1 MNPNWQQIVRRRLAV
16 LRLPP
21 AREIEIVEEVALH
34 LEAIYDDALS
44 EGLSEAEAQSCAVQS
59 YDWHLLECEL
69 GRVERQWHPP
79 AATLEWLERK
89 GGMQMESLW
98 QDLRF
103 AVRSLRKRPGFTLLV
118 LLTLAL
124 GIGANTAIFS
134 VVNAVLL
141 APLPYRQPEQLVVLS
156 AKNDKKGVSQQP
168 VSYPNVKDWKEQ
180 NQVFAQLAGV
190 RGESFSLTG
199 SLTDRTEPERVAGL
213 RVSANILSL
222 LGVQPLLG
230 RDFLPEEEQPGREKV
245 ALVGYN
251 LWQQR
256 YAGSPQLVGQTLAL
270 DGNAYTVIGIL
281 PRGLKQPGLTLPSVP
296 PSGADVWIPLIPATS
311 EQNRNMATFR
321 VMARMKPD
329 ATFTQAQTEM
339 NTLATR
345 LEQEYPDS
353 NADLEVDVVR
363 LHDHLTGR
371 VRRALW
377 ILLGAVGCV
386 LLIACA
392 NVANLLLARA
402 TERQAEM
409 AVRAALGATRWQ
421 LMRQLLCECLALSVT
436 GGLLGLMLA
445 AFGVPL
451 LTGLSASSIP
461 RVEEVGIS
469 WPVLGFTLLVALL
482 TGVIFGLVPAWQTSR
497 FQLVAALKEG
507 KKGAM
512 GGVRARRWLNGL
524 VVVELA
530 LALVLLTGAGLM
542 LRSFRAVNA
551 VEPGFDPNHVLTLA
565 VPLPVGSYK
574 EQAQQLQFYE
584 RALPALN
591 RLPGVLSAAGVFRLP
606 LVGFATSIFTV
617 QGQPIPPGQ
626 EPQADFRTV
635 SFDYFRTMKMPLVR
649 GRDFTERDNA
659 QAADA
664 VIINEELV
672 RRFFP
677 NEDPLGKR
685 LQVRQE
691 KTRWREIVGV
701 VANAKLTGLEAPTDP
716 AIYLPFPQN
725 TWPNA
730 LRNSYLIVRTAGDP
744 KQSHATIRAAL
755 REIDPALPL
764 AQWRTMEE
772 ILAESLAARRF
783 NTALL
788 SVFALIAGVLAAVG
802 IYGTMSYLVTTRTPE
817 LGLRMALGAQAN
829 DVLRLIVGQGM
840 WLVALGVASGLL
852 ASLALTRLLKS
863 LLFGVSGTDGLTFTA
878 TAALLAAVALLACW
892 IPARRATRVD
902 PLIALRS
909 E

>member
-1 MNPNWQQIVRRRLAV
+1 MPNWNHIVRERLAV
-16 LRLPP
+16 LRLSPE
-21 AREIEIVEEVALH
+21 REIEIVEEVALH
-34 LEAIYDDALS
+34 LEAVYDDALMD
-44 EGLSEAEAQSCAVQS
+44 GLSEAEAQTSAVQS
-59 YDWHLLECEL
+59 YDWRLLECEL
-69 GRVERQWHPP
+69 SRVERNWQPP
-79 AATLEWLERK
+79 VATLEWLERK
-89 GGMQMESLW
+89 GGIRMESLW
-98 QDLRF
+98 NDMRF
-103 AVRSLRKRPGFTLLV
+103 AARSLRQRPGFTLLV

-141 APLPYRQPEQLVVLS
+141 APLPYRQSEQLVVLS
-156 AKNDKKGVSQQP
+156 ARNDKKGVSQQP
-168 VSYPNVKDWKEQ
+168 VSYPNVKDLKEQ

-190 RGESFSLTG
+190 RGESFSLT
-199 SLTDRTEPERVAGL
+199 DRDEPERVAGV

-222 LGVQPLLG
+222 LGAQPLLG
-230 RDFLPEEEQPGREKV
+230 RDFLQEEEQPGREKV
-245 ALVGYN
+245 VLVGYN

-270 DGNAYTVIGIL
+270 DGNAYTVVGIL
-281 PRGLKQPGLTLPSVP
+281 PRGLKQPGLTLPAVP
-296 PSGADVWIPLIPATS
+296 PSGADVWIPLIPATN
-311 EQNRNMATFR
+311 EQNRNLATFR
-321 VMARMKPD
+321 VMARLKPD

-339 NTLATR
+339 NALAAQ
-345 LEQEYPDS
+345 LEQQYPGI
-353 NADLEVDVVR
+353 NTDLGVDVVR

-421 LMRQLLCECLALSVT
+421 LMRQLLCESLALSLT
-436 GGLLGLMLA
+436 GGFLGLSLA

-461 RVEEVGIS
+461 RVEEIGIS

-482 TGVIFGLVPAWQTSR
+482 TGVIFGLLPAWQTSR
-497 FQLVAALKEG
+497 FQLVTALKEG
-507 KKGAM
+507 RKGTM

-551 VEPGFDPNHVLTLA
+551 VEPGFDPHNVLTLS

-584 RALPALN
+584 RALPAVN
-591 RLPGVLSAAGVFRLP
+591 QLPGVQSAAGVFRLP
-606 LVGFATSIFTV
+606 LVGFATGIFTV
-617 QGQPIPPGQ
+617 QGQPVAPGQ
-626 EPQADFRTV
+626 EPQGDYRTV
-635 SFDYFRTMKMPLVR
+635 SFDYFRTIKMPLVR

-664 VIINEELV
+664 VIINEELA

-701 VANAKLTGLEAPTDP
+701 VANAKLTGLEAQTDP
-716 AIYLPFPQN
+716 AIYIPFPQN

-744 KQSHATIRAAL
+744 NQSHAAIRAAL
-755 REIDPALPL
+755 RAIDPALPL
-764 AQWRTMEE
+764 AQWRTMEV

-802 IYGTMSYLVTTRTPE
+802 IYGTMSYLVTARTPE
-817 LGLRMALGAQAN
+817 LGLRMALGAQGN

-840 WLVALGVASGLL
+840 WLVLLGVASGLL
-852 ASLALTRLLKS
+852 ASLALTRLLGN

-878 TAALLAAVALLACW
+878 TAALLAVVALLACW
-892 IPARRATRVD
+892 IPARRATKVD
-902 PLIALRS
+902 PLIALRAQ
-909 E
+909 

>member
-1 MNPNWQQIVRRRLAV
+1 
-16 LRLPP
+16 
-21 AREIEIVEEVALH
+21 
-34 LEAIYDDALS
+34 
-44 EGLSEAEAQSCAVQS
+44 
-59 YDWHLLECEL
+59 
-69 GRVERQWHPP
+69 
-79 AATLEWLERK
+79 
-89 GGMQMESLW
+89 MESLW
-98 QDLRF
+98 KDLLF
-103 AVRSLRKRPGFTLLV
+103 AVRGLRKRPGLTLLV

-124 GIGANTAIFS
+124 GSGANTAIFS

-141 APLPYRQPEQLVVLS
+141 APLPYRQPEQLVALS
-156 AKNDKKGVSQQP
+156 AKNDRKGVTQQP
-168 VSYPNVKDWKEQ
+168 VSYPNLRDWQEQ
-180 NQVFAQLAGV
+180 NQVFAQLAGM
-190 RGESFSLTG
+190 RGESL
-199 SLTDRTEPERVAGL
+199 SLTDGDEPGRVAGL
-213 RVSANILSL
+213 RVSVNILSL
-222 LGVQPLLG
+222 LGVQPALG

-281 PRGLKQPGLTLPSVP
+281 PRGLKQPGLTLPGLP
-296 PSGADVWIPLIPATS
+296 PSGADVWIPLIPAPG
-311 EQNRNMATFR
+311 EQNRTLAGFR
-321 VMARMKPD
+321 VIARLKPD
-329 ATFTQAQTEM
+329 TTFAQAQTEM
-339 NTLATR
+339 NAIAAR
-345 LEQEYPDS
+345 LERQYPV
-353 NADLEVDVVR
+353 NNTDLGVEVMGLR
-363 LHDHLTGR
+363 DHLTGR
-371 VRRALW
+371 ARRALW
-377 ILLGAVGCV
+377 VLLGAVVCV

-402 TERQAEM
+402 AERQGEM
-409 AVRAALGATRWQ
+409 AVRAALGASRWQ
-421 LMRQLLCECLALSVT
+421 LMRQLLCECLVLSVT
-436 GGLLGLMLA
+436 GGLLGLILA

-497 FQLVAALKEG
+497 FELVATLKEG
-507 KKGAM
+507 RKGAM

-524 VVVELA
+524 VVAELA

-551 VEPGFDPNHVLTLA
+551 VEPGFDPRNLLTLA
-565 VPLPVGSYK
+565 MPLPVGAYR
-574 EQAQQLQFYE
+574 EQAQQLHFYD
-584 RALPALN
+584 RALSTLN
-591 RLPGVLSAAGVFRLP
+591 QAPGVVSAAGVFRLP
-606 LVGFATSIFTV
+606 AIGFATIIFTV
-617 QGQPIPPGQ
+617 QGQPVPPGQ
-626 EPQADFRTV
+626 EPQADFRPV
-635 SFDYFRTMKMPLVR
+635 SFDYFRTIRTPLTR

-659 QAADA
+659 EGADV
-664 VIINEELV
+664 VIINEEMA

-691 KTRWREIVGV
+691 MTRWREIVGV
-701 VANAKLTGLEAPTDP
+701 AANARLSGLEARTDP

-744 KQSHATIRAAL
+744 NQSHATIRAAL

-772 ILAESLAARRF
+772 ILTESLASRRF

-802 IYGTMSYLVTTRTPE
+802 IYGTMSYLVTARIPE
-817 LGLRMALGAQAN
+817 LGLRMALGAQGR

-840 WLVALGVASGLL
+840 YLVALGVVNGLL
-852 ASLALTRLLKS
+852 ASLALTRLLTS
-863 LLFGVSGTDGLTFTA
+863 LLFGVSGTDGLTFTV
-878 TAALLAAVALLACW
+878 TAALLTAVALLACW
-892 IPARRATRVD
+892 VPAWRATKVD
-902 PLIALRS
+902 PMIALRRQ
-909 E
+909 

>member
-1 MNPNWQQIVRRRLAV
+1 MNPNWQQIVRDRLAV

-21 AREIEIVEEVALH
+21 VREIEIVEEIALH
-34 LEAIYDDALS
+34 LEAIYDDARAD
-44 EGLSEAEAQSCAVQS
+44 GLAEAEAQARAVQS
-59 YDWHLLECEL
+59 YDWRLLECGL
-69 GRVERQWHPP
+69 SRVERQWQPP

-89 GGMQMESLW
+89 GGIRMESLW

-103 AVRSLRKRPGFTLLV
+103 AARSLRKRPGFTLLV

-141 APLPYRQPEQLVVLS
+141 VPLPYRQPEQLVVLS
-156 AKNDKKGVSQQP
+156 AKNDKKGVTQQP

-190 RGESFSLTG
+190 RGESFSLT
-199 SLTDRTEPERVAGL
+199 DRDEPERVSGL

-222 LGVQPLLG
+222 LGVQPVLG

-256 YAGSPQLVGQTLAL
+256 YAGSPQLVGQTLSL
-270 DGNAYTVIGIL
+270 DGNAYTVVGIL
-281 PRGLKQPGLTLPSVP
+281 PRGLKQPGLTLPAVP

-311 EQNRNMATFR
+311 EQNRNLAGFR
-321 VMARMKPD
+321 VIARLKPD
-329 ATFTQAQTEM
+329 ATLTHAQTEM
-339 NTLATR
+339 NALAAR
-345 LEQEYPDS
+345 LEQQYPDS
-353 NADLEVDVVR
+353 NADFGVDVVR

-377 ILLGAVGCV
+377 ILLGAVGIV

-409 AVRAALGATRWQ
+409 AVRSALGATRWQ
-421 LMRQLLCECLALSVT
+421 LMRQLLCESLALSLT
-436 GGLLGLMLA
+436 GGFLGLWLA
-445 AFGVPL
+445 TFGVPL

-461 RVEEVGIS
+461 RVEEIGIS
-469 WPVLGFTLLVALL
+469 WPVLGFTMLVALL
-482 TGVIFGLVPAWQTSR
+482 TGVVFGLVPALQTSGI
-497 FQLVAALKEG
+497 QLVAALKEG
-507 KKGAM
+507 KKGTM

-524 VVVELA
+524 VVAELA

-551 VEPGFDPNHVLTLA
+551 VEPGFDPHNVLTLA

-591 RLPGVLSAAGVFRLP
+591 QLPGVLSAAGVFRLP

-617 QGQPIPPGQ
+617 QGQPVPPGQ

-635 SFDYFRTMKMPLVR
+635 SFDYFRTMKMPLMR

-664 VIINEELV
+664 VIINEELA

-677 NEDPLGKR
+677 NEDPVGKR

-701 VANAKLTGLEAPTDP
+701 VANAKLTGLEAQTDP

-744 KQSHATIRAAL
+744 NQSHAAIRAAL
-755 REIDPALPL
+755 RAIDPALPL
-764 AQWRTMEE
+764 AQWRTMEV

-802 IYGTMSYLVTTRTPE
+802 IYGTMSYLVTARTPE
-817 LGLRMALGAQAN
+817 LGLRVALGAQGN

-840 WLVALGVASGLL
+840 WLVLLGVASGLL
-852 ASLALTRLLKS
+852 ASLVLTRLLGN

-878 TAALLAAVALLACW
+878 TAALLAVVALLACW
-892 IPARRATRVD
+892 IPARRATKVD
-902 PLIALRS
+902 PLIALRA

>member
-1 MNPNWQQIVRRRLAV
+1 
-16 LRLPP
+16 
-21 AREIEIVEEVALH
+21 
-34 LEAIYDDALS
+34 
-44 EGLSEAEAQSCAVQS
+44 
-59 YDWHLLECEL
+59 
-69 GRVERQWHPP
+69 
-79 AATLEWLERK
+79 
-89 GGMQMESLW
+89 MESLW
-98 QDLRF
+98 KDVRF
-103 AVRSLRKRPGFTLLV
+103 AVRSLLKRPGFTLLV

-141 APLPYRQPEQLVVLS
+141 APLPYRQPEQLVVLA
-156 AKNDKKGVSQQP
+156 AKNDKKGVTQQP

-190 RGESFSLTG
+190 RGESFSLT
-199 SLTDRTEPERVAGL
+199 DRAEPERVAGL
-213 RVSANILSL
+213 RVSVNILSL
-222 LGVQPLLG
+222 LGVQPVLG
-230 RDFLPEEEQPGREKV
+230 RDFSPEEEQPGRERV
-245 ALVGYN
+245 ALIAYN

-256 YAGSPQLVGQTLAL
+256 YAGNPQLVGQTLSL
-270 DGNAYTVIGIL
+270 DGKAYTVIGIL

-311 EQNRNMATFR
+311 EQNRNFANIR
-321 VMARMKPD
+321 VVARLKPD
-329 ATFTQAQTEM
+329 ATFAQAQTEM
-339 NTLATR
+339 NALAAR
-345 LEQEYPDS
+345 LERQYPGI
-353 NADLEVDVVR
+353 NTDLGVEVTR

-377 ILLGAVGCV
+377 VLLGAVGCV

-402 TERQAEM
+402 PERQAEM
-409 AVRAALGATRWQ
+409 ALRAALGATRWR
-421 LMRQLLCECLALSVT
+421 LLRQLLCECLALSVT

-461 RVEEVGIS
+461 RVEEIGIS
-469 WPVLGFTLLVALL
+469 WPVLGFTLLMALL
-482 TGVIFGLVPAWQTSR
+482 TGVIFGLAPALQTSGI
-497 FQLVAALKEG
+497 QLVAALKEG
-507 KKGAM
+507 KKGSL

-524 VVVELA
+524 VVAELA

-551 VEPGFDPNHVLTLA
+551 VEPGFDPHNLLTLA
-565 VPLPVGSYK
+565 VPLPTGSYK

-584 RALPALN
+584 RALPALKQ
-591 RLPGVLSAAGVFRLP
+591 LPGVLAAAGVFRLP
-606 LVGFATSIFTV
+606 VTGFATSIFTV
-617 QGQPIPPGQ
+617 QGQPVAPGQ
-626 EPQADFRTV
+626 EPQADYRTV
-635 SFDYFRTMKMPLVR
+635 SFDYFRAIKMPLVR

-664 VIINEELV
+664 VIINEELA

-677 NEDPLGKR
+677 NEDPVGKR
-685 LQVRQE
+685 LQVGEE

-701 VANAKLTGLEAPTDP
+701 VANAKLAGLEAKTDP

-730 LRNSYLIVRTAGDP
+730 LRNSFLIVRTAGDP
-744 KQSHATIRAAL
+744 NQSHAAIRAAL
-755 REIDPALPL
+755 RAIDPALPL
-764 AQWRTMEE
+764 AQWRTLEE

-802 IYGTMSYLVTTRTPE
+802 IYGTMSYLVTARTPE
-817 LGLRMALGAQAN
+817 LGLRMALGAQGR
-829 DVLRLIVGQGM
+829 DVLRLIVGQGV
-840 WLVALGVASGLL
+840 WLVALGVTSGLL
-852 ASLALTRLLKS
+852 ASLALTRLLGN

-878 TAALLAAVALLACW
+878 MAVLLAAVALLACYL
-892 IPARRATRVD
+892 PARRATKVD
-902 PLIALRS
+902 PLVALRC